1 MCTGNICRSPMAEA
15 LLRRR
20 LLDVGELPRVS
31 SAGLRGDGLAVASGT
46 VAALRSRG
54 LDVTAHR
61 SRHLSAQV
69 IDEADL
75 VLGMAR
81 EHVREALV
89 LQPSAWPRTFTLKE
103 LVRRGEQVGPRTP
116 GQSFEEWLEK
126 VHIGRNRV
134 DLLGESPD
142 DDVADPIG
150 MNDSVFERTA
160 TEIAALVDRL
170 VDVGWGNA
178 RTRETKTYEA

>member
-1 MCTGNICRSPMAEA
+1 MAEA

-31 SAGLRGDGLAVASGT
+31 SAGVRGDGLVVASGT

-54 LDVTAHR
+54 LDVSAHR
-61 SRHLSAQV
+61 SRQTTAQMLA
-69 IDEADL
+69 EADL
-75 VLGMAR
+75 IVAMAR

-103 LVRRGEQVGPRTP
+103 LVRRGEDVGPRTP

-134 DLLGESPD
+134 DLLGDSGD

-150 MNDSVFERTA
+150 TSDAVFERTA
-160 TEIAALVDRL
+160 VEIAALVDRL
-170 VDVGWGNA
+170 VELGWGSA
-178 RTRETKTYEA
+178 RRGR